1 MTVAMERSGVMFPR
15 GAHQMIAYCYAM
27 EGVPAYEANAHAIL
41 MMMVEDGDIESFD
54 VRSVNMQGSRTLER
68 RGECAI
74 KRRQI
79 EDLLTWEEVAVVR
92 AKYGDHN
99 IRANQEAIVELVD
112 LIHAHLTGGRYRA
125 ERGKAYIL
133 EMIVHVAT
141 VHRGKGGKSVFDIS
155 QSHFIR
161 ERYAFRDA
169 GTIQKWMGERLRSA
183 ISKIEQRYSDGVVLP
198 LPSNVIP

>member
-1 MTVAMERSGVMFPR
+1 MTVAMERSGVMFPK

-27 EGVPAYEANAHAIL
+27 EGVPAYDANVHACM
-41 MMMVEDGDIESFD
+41 MMMVEDGDIEAFD
-54 VRSVNMQGSRTLER
+54 VRSVNMQGSKALER

-79 EDLLTWEEVAVVR
+79 EQLLTWEEVAVIR

-99 IRANQEAIVELVD
+99 IKANQEAIVD
-112 LIHAHLTGGRYRA
+112 LADMIHAYLTGGRYRA
-125 ERGKAYIL
+125 DRGKGYIL
-133 EMIVHVAT
+133 EMIIHVST
-141 VHRGKGGKSVFDIS
+141 VHRGKGGRSVFDIS

-169 GTIQKWMGERLRSA
+169 GSIQKWMGERLRSA
-183 ISKIEQRYSDGVVLP
+183 ISKIEQRYSDGSVLP
-198 LPSNVIP
+198 LPSKVMP